1 LDLADHLNLIL
12 AGLTQG
18 ALYALVA
25 MGFNMTYLTTGV
37 LNFAQGEFLM
47 LGAMIGVF
55 FAGSLGWP
63 LVPALIV
70 TLAII
75 AVIGAVE
82 EVIAVR
88 PALRLSNS
96 ATGWILSTLG
106 VSILIR
112 AVISLTMGQDV
123 RRFPDILSRRPWL
136 LGDVRLVPQQ
146 LLIIGVAVVLTVVLR
161 LVLGRTVLGKAFEAV
176 AQDRE
181 AAQFRGLPIG
191 RISSA
196 SFGIGAV
203 ICGVAGFVAAP
214 LLGTSP
220 SIGLPFVLKG
230 FIAATIGG
238 IGRLEGALVGG
249 LALGVAE
256 RYGSNYLGADY
267 QDVVVFFILLAGLAI
282 RPQGLFG
289 RLSIRE
295 V

>member
-1 LDLADHLNLIL
+1 MDLADHINLIL
-12 AGLTQG
+12 SGLTQG

-25 MGFNMTYLTTGV
+25 MGFNTTYATTGI

-63 LVPALIV
+63 LLPALIA
-70 TLAII
+70 TLVII
-75 AVIGAVE
+75 TAIGAIE
-82 EVIAVR
+82 EFVAVR
-88 PALRLSNS
+88 PALRLSHG

-106 VSILIR
+106 VAILIR
-112 AVISLTMGQDV
+112 AVISLTMGQDL
-123 RRFPDILSRRPWL
+123 RRFPDILPRRPWMI
-136 LGDVRLVPQQ
+136 GDVRLVPQQ
-146 LLIIGVAVVLTVVLR
+146 LLVIGVAVALALVLR
-161 LVLGRTVLGKAFEAV
+161 LAVVKTILGKAFEAV

-181 AAQFRGLPIG
+181 AAAFRGLPIG
-191 RISSA
+191 RISAS
-196 SFGIGAV
+196 SFGIGAA

-256 RYGSNYLGADY
+256 RYGTNYLGADY
-267 QDVVVFFILLAGLAI
+267 QDVVVFVILLAGLAV

-289 RLSIRE
+289 RLSVRE